1 MLFERIYD
9 EDLAQASYLI
19 GCQATGQAVVVD
31 PRRDARVY
39 LEKAGQHGMEI
50 IAVTETHIH
59 ADYLSGSKEL
69 AAATGAKLYF
79 SDEGDEDWKY
89 DFEGEKL
96 RDGDG
101 IRAGNVVLRAL
112 HTPGH
117 TPEHLSFLVTDGA
130 TSSEPRFILTGDFVF
145 VGDLGRPDLLDEA
158 AGGQGTRFAGA
169 KQVFRSLRDRFLAL
183 PDYVQVW
190 PGHGAGSACGKALG
204 AVPVSTVGYERLFS
218 WWGPFVE
225 GGDEEGFVEALLEGQ
240 PDAPAYFGRMKRQ
253 NKAGPVLLGERPR
266 LKRYAPPDLDGEL
279 RVGEILFVDTRSL
292 DAYRKGAVT
301 GALQVPGGK
310 SFASWAAWVI
320 DPEKEK
326 RPIVLL
332 ARDGDDAA
340 RLRDRLSYVGIDNVA
355 GFVSGVEG
363 LRTEPAPTTTP
374 EKLERAEDV
383 FVLDVR
389 ARSEYEA
396 GHIPEAHQLHGGA

>member
-1 MLFERIYD
+1 
-9 EDLAQASYLI
+9 
-19 GCQATGQAVVVD
+19 
-31 PRRDARVY
+31 
-39 LEKAGQHGMEI
+39 
-50 IAVTETHIH
+50 
-59 ADYLSGSKEL
+59 
-69 AAATGAKLYF
+69 
-79 SDEGDEDWKY
+79 
-89 DFEGEKL
+89 
-96 RDGDG
+96 
-101 IRAGNVVLRAL
+101 
-112 HTPGH
+112 
-117 TPEHLSFLVTDGA
+117 
-130 TSSEPRFILTGDFVF
+130 
-145 VGDLGRPDLLDEA
+145 
-158 AGGQGTRFAGA
+158 
-169 KQVFRSLRDRFLAL
+169 VFRSLRDRFLAL